1 MSDVTIVEL
10 KNVFKTFNINYN
22 EKTTVFETLTSLK
35 KKTPLSKFNAL
46 SNVSFEVKQ
55 GEMIGIIGHNGSGKS
70 TLLKVISGILKPTS
84 GSVITKGKLV
94 PFLQLGSGFHPDLN
108 AIENI
113 KMYGMILGIDKKEI
127 EKRIPSILKYA
138 GLEKFKDV
146 KAKNFSSGMFARL
159 AFATAIQSD
168 PDILV
173 IDEVLAVGDLEFQQ
187 KSYETFLDIKKK
199 GKTIIYV
206 THNLDDVI
214 KLCDRVILM
223 FTGYVVDVGEPGII
237 VDKYRTVV
245 EKTPEYIKEDLAKS
259 IEKKY
264 EEILGRPADVIGL
277 LEYVYKIKKG
287 DMTLN
292 DIPKVLMESNE
303 YKQKNGKN

>member
-1 MSDVTIVEL
+1 MSDEIVVEV
-10 KNVFKTFNINYN
+10 KNVFKTFKINYN
-22 EKTTVFETLTSLK
+22 EKTTVFETLVSTK
-35 KKTPLSKFNAL
+35 KKAPLVKFNAL
-46 SNVSFEVKQ
+46 SNVSFAVKK

-70 TLLKVISGILKPTS
+70 TLLKVISDILKPTS
-84 GSVITKGKLV
+84 GSVTTKGRLV

-113 KMYGMILGIDKKEI
+113 KMYGMILGVDKKKI
-127 EKRIPSILKYA
+127 EKRITSILEYA
-138 GLEKFKDV
+138 GLENFKDV

-173 IDEVLAVGDLEFQQ
+173 IDEVLAVGDLEFHQ
-187 KSYETFLDIKKK
+187 KSYEKFLDIKKE

-214 KLCDRVILM
+214 NLCDRAILM
-223 FTGYVVDVGEPGII
+223 FKGFIVDIGEPEVI

-245 EKTPEYIKEDLAKS
+245 KQSPEYHKEDLAKN

-264 EEILGRPADVIGL
+264 EEILGRPADVIGV

-287 DMTLN
+287 IIKLE
-292 DIPKVLMESNE
+292 DIPKIFKNSKE
-303 YKQKNGKN
+303 YTDRKNKT